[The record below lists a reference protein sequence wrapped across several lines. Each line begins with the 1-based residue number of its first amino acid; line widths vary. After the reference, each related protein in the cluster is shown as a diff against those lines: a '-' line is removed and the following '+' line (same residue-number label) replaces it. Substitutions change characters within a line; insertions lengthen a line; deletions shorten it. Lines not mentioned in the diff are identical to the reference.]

1 MIEGVVKETVE
12 AQEDYDEAIRSG
24 RSAFM
29 MEETLPD
36 VFKAKVGNL
45 PAGSGAKIRLTYITE
60 LKVENGEIR
69 FYLPTTIAPRYFL
82 ASDITKVASELAS
95 VPYTT

>member
-1 MIEGVVKETVE
+1 VIEGVVKETEE
-12 AQEDYDEAIRSG
+12 AKEDYDQAIRSG

-36 VFKAKVGNL
+36 VFKAKLGNL
-45 PAGSGAKIRLTYITE
+45 PPGSDAKIRLSYITE

-69 FYLPTTIAPRYFL
+69 FYLPTTIAPRYVP
-82 ASDITKVASELAS
+82 ASDITKAASELAS